1 MVHIG
6 PSLAFNLMILFP
18 ISGAPPRPFP
28 TVVLFKRVRMCAS
41 PLEFF
46 SSVFLF
52 LLPQHRVSFPP
63 PCRGSGMLGLLQLL
77 WLLSSQDALPGWCI
91 INQCWRE
98 RRGTEQDSFPLAIV
112 SINFTCLAFD
122 AFSRGKL
129 AAQVESA
136 HSSGTDSSVLQVCY
150 TLSPSL
156 FLPSRIESTNFADAR
171 HFVSTLLS
179 HSHQFD
185 VLWKMLIHFCRHP
198 LAVH

>member
-1 MVHIG
+1 
-6 PSLAFNLMILFP
+6 
-18 ISGAPPRPFP
+18 
-28 TVVLFKRVRMCAS
+28 
-41 PLEFF
+41 
-46 SSVFLF
+46 
-52 LLPQHRVSFPP
+52 
-63 PCRGSGMLGLLQLL
+63 MLGLLQLL

-156 FLPSRIESTNFADAR
+156 LLPSRIESTNFADAR
-171 HFVSTLLS
+171 HFVSKLLS

-185 VLWKMLIHFCRHP
+185 VL
-198 LAVH
+198 